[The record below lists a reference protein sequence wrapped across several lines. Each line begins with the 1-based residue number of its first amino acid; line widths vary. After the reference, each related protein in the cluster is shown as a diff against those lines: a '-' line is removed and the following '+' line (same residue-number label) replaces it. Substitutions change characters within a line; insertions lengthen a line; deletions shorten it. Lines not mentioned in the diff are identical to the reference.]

1 MSGYLVIVL
10 ALGLLGGV
18 YALAAPRTEA
28 VETAADTSTAVEEG
42 RQLFLTGCSSCH
54 GLYAQGGTQ
63 GPSLI
68 GVGSAGVQFQ
78 VGSGRMPLARPGV
91 QSVRKPPKYTQE
103 QIDQL
108 AAYVASLAPGP
119 TIGPI
124 DKSEADL
131 ALGGELFRLNC
142 AQCHNFVGTGGAL
155 SNGKYAP
162 DLSPATDVEI
172 AAAMR
177 TGPENMPVFGPSQLT
192 DEEVNDIVGYVQYIS
207 KTENRAYGGND
218 LGAYGPITEGLAAWV
233 IGITALVGATVWIG
247 ARA

>member
-10 ALGLLGGV
+10 ALGVLGGL
-18 YALAAPRTEA
+18 YSLLAPRTEA
-28 VETAADTSTAVEEG
+28 VEAADSSLAVEEG

-54 GLYAQGGTQ
+54 GLNAQGGTQ

-68 GVGSAGVQFQ
+68 GVGSAGVEFQ
-78 VGSGRMPLARPGV
+78 VGTGRMPLARPGV
-91 QSVRKPPKYTQE
+91 QANRKPPKYTEE
-103 QIDQL
+103 QIEQL

-119 TIGPI
+119 TTPPL
-124 DKSEADL
+124 DVEDADL

-162 DLSPATDVEI
+162 DLSPATAEEI

-192 DEEVNDIVGYVQYIS
+192 DEEVNDIVGYVQYVS
-207 KTENRAYGGND
+207 ESENRAFGGND

-233 IGITALVGATVWIG
+233 IGVTALVAATVWIG

>member
-1 MSGYLVIVL
+1 MSLSATHSPPARRRRMSGYLVIVL

-91 QSVRKPPKYTQE
+91 Q
-103 QIDQL
+103 
-108 AAYVASLAPGP
+108 
-119 TIGPI
+119 
-124 DKSEADL
+124 
-131 ALGGELFRLNC
+131 
-142 AQCHNFVGTGGAL
+142 
-155 SNGKYAP
+155 
-162 DLSPATDVEI
+162 
-172 AAAMR
+172 
-177 TGPENMPVFGPSQLT
+177 
-192 DEEVNDIVGYVQYIS
+192 
-207 KTENRAYGGND
+207 
-218 LGAYGPITEGLAAWV
+218 
-233 IGITALVGATVWIG
+233 
-247 ARA
+247 